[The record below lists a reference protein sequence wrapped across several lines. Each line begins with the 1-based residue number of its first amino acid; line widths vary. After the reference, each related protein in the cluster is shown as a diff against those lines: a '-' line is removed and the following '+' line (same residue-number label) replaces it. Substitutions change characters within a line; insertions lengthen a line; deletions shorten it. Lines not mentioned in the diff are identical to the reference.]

1 MPKKPLLTVSVVVQN
16 HRDVIESTLTSLY
29 EIEGIPFELFLI
41 DDGSNDNSD
50 EVIQSVL
57 DYYQH
62 EQTFYFTHEKP
73 IGLGNS
79 LNEILSQRNGRLF
92 WAPLT
97 ISDIDIEQLS
107 LRLEQLTESTNSVL
121 ALQNHELPTGYKEW
135 INLLQQKNWP
145 QNGSFIWDLSALST
159 GNRFFN
165 PYLKEFHGLELAAR
179 LGDISSIKS
188 TKSWF
193 APSSLF
199 EAPEPDFN
207 IRQEL
212 LLTLLRRADYGG
224 QMRETILKTLQNL
237 SVKSKKSYDND
248 LLNEAVQMKQ
258 EGRFNSALERI
269 EEVLENNPSHSGAR
283 NLKIK
288 ILEKKRR
295 YVEASEL
302 KHQISKSQKQKE
314 KEEKEKPKQQPTTET
329 TQPSEPEDVT
339 TSLIIPTTTYGKPAL
354 EHCLLSVSEHCD
366 TSQLELIVIDNA
378 SLDNTHDYL
387 DELKERN
394 FLNCRVITNT
404 KNAGFAASVNQAME
418 KVNGEYACII
428 HNDIEF
434 VDDAITQLRDL
445 MESQPEYAI
454 IGPTT
459 NKTLNPDQA
468 SQNIQE
474 DSSDII
480 RAEYLDS
487 FCMMLRTDA
496 NLEMD
501 ETFQLAFFE
510 DIDLCFQ
517 ARSKDFKVGIA
528 PHIQVKH
535 HFGTTTFSLDL
546 DTESE
551 QYWQNVSYFNEKWN
565 IEVFSEDELKSL
577 STFDQLLALDDLV
590 NPLFPEPKV
599 QQQFEQL
606 FTDELKTEI
615 LKTQHDEE
623 TLCKLVHLFMV
634 MEEREIMRHLE
645 DKLNNIDIPA
655 SLIYQ
660 LVRFYFNRNIY
671 SRCKHYLNQ
680 LKPQNES
687 LRADLY
693 RLAILVENKDLDE
706 AIPML
711 KELMGHAPAN
721 PMLYKLAGDIHKF
734 SGNKEEAISF
744 YDLAEQINPFEFT
757 NEEKDAFG
765 FKL

>member
-1 MPKKPLLTVSVVVQN
+1 MAKKPLLTVSIVVQN

-29 EIEGIPFELFLI
+29 EISGIPFELFI
-41 DDGSNDNSD
+41 VDDGSTDNSN

-62 EQTFYFTHEKP
+62 EQTFYFTHDKP
-73 IGLGNS
+73 AGLGNS

-92 WAPLT
+92 WAPQT
-97 ISDIDIEQLS
+97 IAEIDIEQLS
-107 LRLEQLTESTNSVL
+107 LRLEQLTESTDSVL
-121 ALQNHELPTGYKEW
+121 ALQNQKLPTSYKKW
-135 INLLQQKNWP
+135 IDLIQQKNWP
-145 QNGSFIWDLSALST
+145 QNGSFIWDLSALPT

-179 LGDISSIKS
+179 LGDVSSIKS

-193 APSSLF
+193 SPSSLF
-199 EAPEPDFN
+199 EATEPDF
-207 IRQEL
+207 ILRQEL

-224 QMRETILKTLQNL
+224 KMREAILDTIQELPT
-237 SVKSKKSYDND
+237 KSKKSYDND
-248 LLNEAVQMKQ
+248 LLNDAVQMKQ
-258 EGRFNSALERI
+258 DGRFNSALELI
-269 EEVLENNPSHSGAR
+269 EEVLEHNPSHSGAR
-283 NLKIK
+283 NLKIE

-302 KHQISKSQKQKE
+302 KHQVSKSQKKQKQE
-314 KEEKEKPKQQPTTET
+314 KEQQQETAPKTH
-329 TQPSEPEDVT
+329 QPSDPEDVIV
-339 TSLIIPTTTYGKPAL
+339 SLIIPTTTYGKPAL

-366 TSQLELIVIDNA
+366 TSELELIVVDNA

-394 FLNCRVITNT
+394 FLNCRVITNK
-404 KNAGFAASVNQAME
+404 KNVGFAASVNQAME
-418 KVNGEYACII
+418 KINGDYACII

-434 VDDAITQLRDL
+434 VDDAISQLRDL
-445 MESQPEYAI
+445 MESHPKYAVV
-454 IGPTT
+454 GPTT
-459 NKTLNPDQA
+459 NKTLNPDQ
-468 SQNIQE
+468 STQNVQEE
-474 DSSDII
+474 DSDLI

-487 FCMMLRTDA
+487 FCMMLRAEA
-496 NLEMD
+496 NLKMD
-501 ETFQLAFFE
+501 EAFQLAFFE

-517 ARSKDFKVGIA
+517 ARSKDFRVGIA

-551 QYWQNVSYFNEKWN
+551 QYWKNVSYFNEKWN
-565 IEVFSEDELKSL
+565 IDVFSEDELKSL

-590 NPLFPEPKV
+590 NPLFPEPKI
-599 QQQFEQL
+599 QQYFEQL

-615 LKTQHDEE
+615 LNAQHDEE

-655 SLIYQ
+655 PLIYQ

-671 SRCKHYLNQ
+671 SRCKHYLSQ
-680 LKPQNES
+680 LKPQNDS

-693 RLAILVENKDLDE
+693 RLAILVENKDLDG
-706 AIPML
+706 AIPKL
-711 KELMGHAPAN
+711 KELMDHAPAN

>member
-1 MPKKPLLTVSVVVQN
+1 MPKKPLLTVSIIVQN

-29 EIEGIPFELFLI
+29 EISGIPFELFII
-41 DDGSNDNSD
+41 DDGSTDQSN

-62 EQTFYFTHEKP
+62 EQTFYYTHEKP
-73 IGLGNS
+73 AGLGNS

-92 WAPLT
+92 WAPQT
-97 ISDIDIEQLS
+97 ISRIDVEQLG
-107 LRLEQLTESTNSVL
+107 LRLEQLTESTDSVL
-121 ALQNHELPTGYKEW
+121 ALQNHTLPASYKEW
-135 INLLQQKNWP
+135 IDLVQQKNWP

-165 PYLKEFHGLELAAR
+165 PYLREFHGLELAAR
-179 LGDISSIKS
+179 LGDLSSIKS

-193 APSSLF
+193 TPSSIF
-199 EAPEPDFN
+199 EATEPDFSL
-207 IRQEL
+207 RQEL

-224 QMRETILKTLQNL
+224 QMRDAILETLQNIPA
-237 SVKSKKSYDND
+237 KSKKSYDND
-248 LLNEAVQMKQ
+248 LLNKAVQVKQ
-258 EGRFNSALERI
+258 DGRFNSALELI

-283 NLKIK
+283 NLKIE

-302 KHQISKSQKQKE
+302 KHQVSKSKKE
-314 KEEKEKPKQQPTTET
+314 QEQEKDQQPQLSPEA
-329 TQPSEPEDVT
+329 PEPADPEDVT
-339 TSLIIPTTTYGKPAL
+339 VSLIIPTTTYGKPAL
-354 EHCLLSVSEHCD
+354 EHCLLSVSEHCE
-366 TSQLELIVIDNA
+366 TSQIELIVIDNA

-387 DELKERN
+387 DELKEKN
-394 FLNCRVITNT
+394 FLNCRVITNK
-404 KNAGFAASVNQAME
+404 KNAGFAASVNQAIE
-418 KVNGEYACII
+418 KVNGDYACII

-434 VDDAITQLRDL
+434 VDDAVTQLQRL
-445 MESQPEYAI
+445 MESHPKYAV

-459 NKTLNPDQA
+459 NKTLNPDQSA
-468 SQNIQE
+468 RNVQE
-474 DSSDII
+474 DDPDLI

-487 FCMMLRTDA
+487 FCMMLRADA
-496 NLEMD
+496 NLKMD
-501 ETFQLAFFE
+501 ENFQLAFFE

-517 ARSKDFKVGIA
+517 ARSEDFRVGIA
-528 PHIQVKH
+528 PHTQVKH

-551 QYWQNVSYFNEKWN
+551 QYWKNVSYFNEKWN

-590 NPLFPEPKV
+590 NPLFPEPKI

-615 LKTQHDEE
+615 LNTRHDEE
-623 TLCKLVHLFMV
+623 ILCKLVHLFMV
-634 MEEREIMRHLE
+634 MEEREIMRRLE

-671 SRCKHYLNQ
+671 SRCTHYLNQ
-680 LKPQNES
+680 LKPQNDS

-711 KELMGHAPAN
+711 KELMDHAPAN

>member
-1 MPKKPLLTVSVVVQN
+1 MPNKPLLTVSIVVQN

-29 EIEGIPFELFLI
+29 EVSGIPYELFI
-41 DDGSNDNSD
+41 VDDGSTDHSD

-73 IGLGNS
+73 VGLGNS

-92 WAPLT
+92 WAPQT
-97 ISDIDIEQLS
+97 ISEIDIDQLS
-107 LRLEQLTESTNSVL
+107 LRLEQLTESTDSVL
-121 ALQNHELPTGYKEW
+121 ALQNQALPKSYKEW
-135 INLLQQKNWP
+135 IDLIRQKNWP
-145 QNGSFIWDLSALST
+145 QNGSFIWDLSALT
-159 GNRFFN
+159 TTNRFFN
-165 PYLKEFHGLELAAR
+165 PYLSEFHGLELAAR

-188 TKSWF
+188 SKSWF
-193 APSSLF
+193 LPSSFF

-207 IRQEL
+207 LRQEL

-224 QMRETILKTLQNL
+224 QMRETIFETLQKL
-237 SVKSKKSYDND
+237 PAKSKKSYDNE
-248 LLNEAVQMKQ
+248 LLNEALQVKKD
-258 EGRFNSALERI
+258 GRFNSALELI
-269 EEVLENNPSHSGAR
+269 EEVLENNPNHSGAR
-283 NLKIK
+283 NLKIE

-302 KHQISKSQKQKE
+302 KHQVSKSQQTQE
-314 KEEKEKPKQQPTTET
+314 PETQQQEPSPET
-329 TQPSEPEDVT
+329 HKPSEPEDVSV
-339 TSLIIPTTTYGKPAL
+339 SLIIPTTTYGKPAL

-394 FLNCRVITNT
+394 FLNCRVITNK

-418 KVNGEYACII
+418 KVNGEYACVI

-434 VDDAITQLRDL
+434 VDDAITQLREL
-445 MESQPEYAI
+445 MDSNPKYAI

-459 NKTLNPDQA
+459 NKTLNPDQ
-468 SQNIQE
+468 STRNVRE
-474 DSSDII
+474 DDPDLI

-496 NLEMD
+496 NLKMD
-501 ETFQLAFFE
+501 EAFQLAFFE

-517 ARSKDFKVGIA
+517 ARSKDYRVGIA

-551 QYWQNVSYFNEKWN
+551 QYWKNVSYFNEKWN

-615 LKTQHDEE
+615 LNTHHEEE

-645 DKLNNIDIPA
+645 DKLNNVDIPA
-655 SLIYQ
+655 TLIYQ

-671 SRCKHYLNQ
+671 SRCTHYLNQ

-687 LRADLY
+687 LRAELY
-693 RLAILVENKDLDE
+693 RLAILVENKDLDS
-706 AIPML
+706 AIPKL
-711 KELMGHAPAN
+711 KQLMDHAPAN

-744 YDLAEQINPFEFT
+744 YDLAEQINPFEFA